1 MAMELIP
8 AIDIRGG
15 RCVRLLQGD
24 FQREVSYAQEPRQVA
39 LRFQEEGAPR
49 LHVVDLDGAREGRP
63 VNVAVIGEILEAV
76 AVPVQ
81 VGGGLRDMASIAR
94 YLEMGADRCVL
105 GTAAL
110 ENEALLREAL
120 AAFPG
125 RIAVALDVR
134 EGRPQARGWLQD
146 HHLPAPQVMERLVAL
161 GVRHIIYT
169 DVGVDGTL
177 SHPQLAEV
185 ERALR
190 HVRALGE
197 GVVFIYSGG
206 IASVE
211 DLLALAH
218 LGVDGAIVGRAL
230 YEGLVDLPTALMAL
244 ARA

>member
-1 MAMELIP
+1 MELIP

-24 FQREVSYAQEPRQVA
+24 FQRELSYPHQPKQVA
-39 LRFQEEGAPR
+39 LSFQEAGAPR

-63 VNVAVIGEILEAV
+63 VNMAVIVGILEAV
-76 AVPVQ
+76 KVPVQ

-110 ENEALLREAL
+110 ENEALLRESL

-134 EGRPQARGWLQD
+134 EGRPQARGWLQG
-146 HHLPAPQVMERLVAL
+146 HHMSALQVVERLVAL

-169 DVGVDGTL
+169 DIGVDGTL
-177 SHPQLAEV
+177 SHPRLAEV
-185 ERALR
+185 EGALR
-190 HVRALGE
+190 HVRSLGE
-197 GVVFIYSGG
+197 EVTFIYSGG
-206 IASVE
+206 IASIE
-211 DLLALAH
+211 DLLALAR

-230 YEGLVDLPTALMAL
+230 YEGLLDLPTALRAL
-244 ARA
+244 AGA